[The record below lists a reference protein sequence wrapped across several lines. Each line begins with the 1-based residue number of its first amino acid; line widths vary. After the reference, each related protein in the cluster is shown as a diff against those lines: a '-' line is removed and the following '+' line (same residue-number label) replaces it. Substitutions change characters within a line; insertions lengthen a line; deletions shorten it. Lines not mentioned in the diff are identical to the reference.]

1 MQVGGV
7 VLHKMPGNMHFKV
20 AAELLFP
27 GGKPLVSH
35 RHTFGLS
42 VSDGLFVG
50 EIAFGARNCTFWELV
65 GHYLRKDER

>member
-7 VLHKMPGNMHFKV
+7 VLHKMPGDMHFKV

-35 RHTFGLS
+35 RQTFGLS

-50 EIAFGARNCTFWELV
+50 EIAFEA
-65 GHYLRKDER
+65 